1 MVTALDTHRMLYRN
15 AVLRAYDAANP
26 TTRVNFFNGD
36 VDIGDE
42 VYTNENGY
50 LFYESG
56 GRQPIECL
64 NVVSDTIIKVSVDG
78 GHNFD
83 ITWQVEDKAAGFV
96 DETDIHN
103 MTYRGSD
110 GTRKTWQVLQADC
123 DLPDYLL
130 KSEYQTGIWGEQEM
144 AVDGGIIAPEIW
156 THVITILSTAPA
168 SLVVDAVRLRAGQVI
183 TIRSRRDCTLDV
195 RTGTGPSETLA
206 VSNGH
211 TYLLINTYATEN
223 TTAGLALIDITNN
236 PITTADITNLAKTA
250 VPVRAQKSVLLEQ
263 QATNEVIAVSSI
275 GALHNSP
282 FYIYLESNG
291 NYGDCTVELP
301 QADFVGELQI
311 VLDMNASVLQIS
323 DSKVTLTV
331 GTSSVVIV
339 KPSLGQ
345 LLAFVK
351 LVCWQNQN
359 SVRYHKLIVEA

>member
-1 MVTALDTHRMLYRN
+1 MVNALDTHRMLYRN

-64 NVVSDTIIKVSVDG
+64 NVAGDTIIKVSVDG

-110 GTRKTWQVLQADC
+110 GTRKTWQILQADC

-130 KSEYQTGIWGEQEM
+130 KSEYHTGIWGEQEV
-144 AVDGGIIAPEIW
+144 AVSNAIIVPEIW

-168 SLVVDAVRLRAGQVI
+168 AIAVDAVRLRAG
-183 TIRSRRDCTLDV
+183 S
-195 RTGTGPSETLA
+195 GPSEALTVL
-206 VSNGH
+206 NGH
-211 TYLLINTYATEN
+211 TYLLINTYATEG
-223 TTAGLALIDITNN
+223 TTAGLALLDITNN
-236 PITTADITNLAKTA
+236 PITAANINDLAKAA
-250 VPVRAQKSVLLEQ
+250 VPVRVQESLQLEQ
-263 QATNEVIAVSSI
+263 QATDEVIAVSSI
-275 GALHNSP
+275 DALHKSP
-282 FYIYLESNG
+282 LYIYLESNG

-301 QADFVGELQI
+301 QADFVGTLQI
-311 VLDMNASVLQIS
+311 VLDMNASVLQVS

-331 GTSSVVIV
+331 GTSSVVIA
-339 KPSLGQ
+339 KPALGQ
-345 LLAFVK
+345 SLAFVK
-351 LVCWQNQN
+351 LICWQNQN
-359 SVRYHKLIVEA
+359 SVRYHKLIVET